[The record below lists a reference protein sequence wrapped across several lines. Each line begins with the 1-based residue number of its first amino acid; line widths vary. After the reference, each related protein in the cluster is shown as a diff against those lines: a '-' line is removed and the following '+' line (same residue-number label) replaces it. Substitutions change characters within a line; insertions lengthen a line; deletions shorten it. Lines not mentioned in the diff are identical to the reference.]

1 MMGKY
6 RKLPFGYEMK
16 LGMVTTRPDE
26 KPWVEY
32 IFRQYITGVSLKEIA
47 EMLSED
53 GTPYDADKAWNK
65 NMVSRILADER
76 YLGTDRF
83 PKIIDQDMF
92 RRVIEIRSDKSIDAI
107 RQTEAQKMLRRKCGF
122 PITKHIENEVI
133 YLLNRVIREP
143 ERIHTP
149 PATKPRDRRLAELKS
164 DLEKLL
170 MQMPVDE
177 ETAMEKL
184 NQIAVAMYGAIDPR
198 EYETYR
204 MRQAFQN
211 EHPRTELDAGLIAM
225 NIDAVRTDSDGNVQ
239 IILKNGQVI
248 ERGEHR

>member
-1 MMGKY
+1 MGKY

-122 PITKHIENEVI
+122 PITPHIEREVL
-133 YLLNRVIREP
+133 YLLNRLAKEP
-143 ERIHTP
+143 ERIQTP
-149 PATKPRDRRLAELKS
+149 KRIKIKEDRLTELKS
-164 DLEKLL
+164 DMEMLL
-170 MQMPVDE
+170 MQMPEDE
-177 ETAMEKL
+177 KSAMEKL
-184 NQIAVAMYGAIDPR
+184 NQIAVAMYRAVDPR

-204 MRQAFQN
+204 MRAAFLA
-211 EHPRTELDAGLIAM
+211 EHTRSELDANLIAM
-225 NIDAVRTDSDGNVQ
+225 NIETVKVDSDGNVQ

-248 ERGEHR
+248 KRGEL